1 MENKKEKVHGGA
13 RTGSGRK
20 PGLKKISTTIRI
32 DKDLLVE
39 IKNIPSEENFTL
51 KIESAIKLY
60 IKKKERKY
68 NSSPFLYLYI
78 YIKTFYDGL

>member
-39 IKNIPSEENFTL
+39 IKNIPSEEKFTL

-60 IKKKERKY
+60 IKQKKGEE
-68 NSSPFLYLYI
+68 I
-78 YIKTFYDGL
+78 